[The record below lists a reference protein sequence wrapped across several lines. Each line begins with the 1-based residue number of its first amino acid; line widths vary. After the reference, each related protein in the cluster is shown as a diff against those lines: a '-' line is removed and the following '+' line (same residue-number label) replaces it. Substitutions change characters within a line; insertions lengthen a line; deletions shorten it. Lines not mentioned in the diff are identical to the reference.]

1 MTLEDYY
8 TAVKPKV
15 HASWNLH
22 DVLPKDL
29 DFFVLL
35 SSISTVWGNRG
46 QANYNI
52 GNAFQDALAR
62 YRVQNGWRA
71 HVIDVGMILSVGYV
85 AENKDQLVDL
95 MRHIGA
101 EGAREEELH
110 AILNE
115 MCFSGPPP
123 QVDSNEDDGKS
134 LSSSSL
140 LKTQVSLGLQLPE
153 ARALAGLEPCGWMSD
168 PLVRALHQIR
178 TREGDETET
187 NHHQTVNYGALLAE
201 AASFA
206 AACDIVYGAIA
217 AKLIKALNITADDI
231 DPGKPLHDMGVDS
244 LVSVELRTWIL
255 KQLDADVAVFDLM
268 ETASMR
274 KLAILVAGRSGLV
287 NTSEKGEEG
296 QGAAT

>member
-1 MTLEDYY
+1 MTLEEYY

-22 DVLPKDL
+22 NVLPKDL

-62 YRVQNGWRA
+62 YRVLNGWRA

-85 AENKDQLVDL
+85 AENKEELVDL

-115 MCFSGPPP
+115 MCEPPKVADGEAGP
-123 QVDSNEDDGKS
+123 
-134 LSSSSL
+134 SSL

-153 ARALAGLEPCGWMSD
+153 ARMLAGLEPCGWMSD
-168 PLVRALHQIR
+168 PLVRVLHQIR
-178 TREGDETET
+178 TREGAAETERKT
-187 NHHQTVNYGALLAE
+187 INYGALLSE
-201 AASFA
+201 AASFS
-206 AACDIVYGAIA
+206 AACDVVYDALA
-217 AKLIKALNITADDI
+217 DKLIKLLNISADDI

-244 LVSVELRTWIL
+244 LVSVELRTWIM

-268 ETASMR
+268 ETSSMR
-274 KLAILVAGRSGLV
+274 KLALLVASRSGLV
-287 NTSEKGEEG
+287 TNEKSKEE
-296 QGAAT
+296 QTA